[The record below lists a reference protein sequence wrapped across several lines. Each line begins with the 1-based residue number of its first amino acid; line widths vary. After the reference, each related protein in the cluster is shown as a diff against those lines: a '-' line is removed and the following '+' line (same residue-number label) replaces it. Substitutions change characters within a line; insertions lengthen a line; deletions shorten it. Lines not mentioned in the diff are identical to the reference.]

1 VLAAATAHAEPTT
14 LVQSGDASIARDTQ
28 AGTCVLSAGGTVLT
42 LQIDTARDFKVLSL
56 ASGTGASWIST
67 ATTDTTVTVDG
78 SPLAFG
84 RRADGF
90 VLNDVAASQS
100 SSYLQLDATFDL
112 PPAGLRFVRH
122 YRITPGT
129 PSFETWTTFAGAP
142 DGKPMADLNA
152 VDLQITNGPVHYLNG
167 LQGDSADVAVGTAF
181 TLQQRSLED
190 GEVLALGARGRASEQ
205 TVPWLA
211 IDGAQEEFYAALM
224 WSGAWSLTAARN
236 GAAIDLSVGLAPMAT
251 ASSSRTFEGPHVVLG
266 LAPGGFAEATKALRS
281 YILQGIRG
289 GRPLPALVTYNT
301 WFAYGTRIDEAS
313 MRGEMLRAAA
323 IGTELFVVDAG
334 WYQGAGIGGF
344 FDFDTGLGKWT
355 PDPGRFPGGFRPLT
369 DYAHSLG
376 MKFGIWVEPERVDL
390 SIVGREGPDESW
402 LATSQ
407 GGYGSDHAAQICLAS
422 DAARAWVLDRLTTL
436 IDAAQPDYLKWDNNM
451 WVNCD
456 RSGHGHGPADG
467 NFAHVSALY
476 TILQTLRDRYP
487 DLLIENV
494 SGGGNRLDVGMLR
507 YSDVAWMDDRT
518 APAVNVRHN
527 LQGLSAV
534 FPPAYLLS
542 FVMSAETEPLHGAPD
557 LAALVRSRMAG
568 ALGLCFKSAD
578 LGGGDLDQIAKQI
591 GVYKAFR
598 DTLGGAAGALLT
610 GQADAGSP
618 PPWDVLQEAAPAGGL
633 LVHAFQ
639 TNPGVATIT
648 VKPTG
653 LQPDATYQVVSVDN
667 GLLGTATGADLMERG
682 IDLVESRRSAAHI
695 LILSVVAQ

>member
-1 VLAAATAHAEPTT
+1 MRAEM
-14 LVQSGDASIARDTQ
+14 D
-28 AGTCVLSAGGTVLT
+28 
-42 LQIDTARDFKVLSL
+42 
-56 ASGTGASWIST
+56 
-67 ATTDTTVTVDG
+67 
-78 SPLAFG
+78 
-84 RRADGF
+84 
-90 VLNDVAASQS
+90 
-100 SSYLQLDATFDL
+100 
-112 PPAGLRFVRH
+112 
-122 YRITPGT
+122 
-129 PSFETWTTFAGAP
+129 
-142 DGKPMADLNA
+142 
-152 VDLQITNGPVHYLNG
+152 
-167 LQGDSADVAVGTAF
+167 
-181 TLQQRSLED
+181 
-190 GEVLALGARGRASEQ
+190 
-205 TVPWLA
+205 
-211 IDGAQEEFYAALM
+211 
-224 WSGAWSLTAARN
+224 
-236 GAAIDLSVGLAPMAT
+236 
-251 ASSSRTFEGPHVVLG
+251 
-266 LAPGGFAEATKALRS
+266 
-281 YILQGIRG
+281 
-289 GRPLPALVTYNT
+289 
-301 WFAYGTRIDEAS
+301 
-313 MRGEMLRAAA
+313 RAAA

-334 WYQGAGIGGF
+334 WYAGAGASGPM
-344 FDFDTGLGKWT
+344 DFDSGLGSYT
-355 PDPGRFPGGFRPLT
+355 PDPDRFPNGLAPLT
-369 DYAHSLG
+369 EYAHALG

-476 TILQTLRDRYP
+476 TILQRLRDRYP

-494 SGGGNRLDVGMLR
+494 SGGGNRLDGGMLR

-639 TNPGVATIT
+639 TNPGVATIR

-682 IDLVESRRSAAHI
+682 IDLVESPRSAAHI